1 MEKAWSS
8 QPNLFEKNYEGLLD
22 GLDEVV
28 KNGIT
33 TVGDG
38 RLYWKRGWL
47 DVWNKVNDEK
57 KLTSRVVLRPWVYPN
72 LNEAEQIEY
81 FKKLGET
88 IHRLECLLIK

>member
-1 MEKAWSS
+1 M
-8 QPNLFEKNYEGLLD
+8 KNYEGLLD
-22 GLDEVV
+22 GLDEVA

-57 KLTSRVVLRPWVYPN
+57 ANVTRSTSTMGISKFKRSRTNGVFQKLSVMMCHPV
-72 LNEAEQIEY
+72 
-81 FKKLGET
+81 
-88 IHRLECLLIK
+88 CLLIK